1 MLNEDKKNLQYVGI
15 NYLLIATSNITIT
28 DCNSFIKL
36 LISLNVNISH
46 HLIKKID
53 MRKLIIQEWLSIDGY
68 AADEKGSTDFFGS
81 VEMSADSDQDI
92 LERMNSIDTILLGA
106 NTYKLFV
113 DFWPTPQAEK
123 EIIANRLNETPK
135 IIFSNSLEKV
145 EWGKWNN
152 ASLQGGNAI
161 EEIKKL
167 KQLSGGNIV
176 LWGSLSLTRSLLSA
190 NLIDEIQI
198 RTVPIILGKG
208 LRLFGKSEQ
217 IKFETTAIKQYDSGI
232 TLVEYKL
239 KPQA

>member
-1 MLNEDKKNLQYVGI
+1 
-15 NYLLIATSNITIT
+15 
-28 DCNSFIKL
+28 
-36 LISLNVNISH
+36 
-46 HLIKKID
+46 

-68 AADEKGSTDFFGS
+68 AADEKGSTEFFGS
-81 VEMSADSDQDI
+81 AEMSADSDQDI
-92 LERMNSIDTILLGA
+92 LEGMKNIDTILLGA

-113 DFWPTPQAEK
+113 EFWPTADSKK

-135 IIFSNSLEKV
+135 VIFSNSLEKA

-152 ASLQGGNAI
+152 AKLQRGNAI

-167 KQLSGGNIV
+167 KQQDGSNLV

-208 LRLFGKSEQ
+208 IRLFGESEQ
-217 IKFETTAIKQYDSGI
+217 IKFETTAIKQYHSGI
-232 TLVEYKL
+232 TLVEYKI